1 MSPTSRPLLIGSYAA
16 KLRGI
21 LPAWRQGHVA
31 DIDMVTSE
39 AVARS
44 IAAAL
49 GTRYREHAP
58 GRCYLS
64 GRIDIDLRGHLIE
77 RVIHACDLV
86 TVDIHGCAMAALL
99 PHSGLIVAMR
109 QASWDAVPGSERKAL
124 ADLEGFA
131 RLRLQST
138 AALIEL
144 AAIFRRPD
152 PPLLPIH
159 EKKEL

>member
-1 MSPTSRPLLIGSYAA
+1 
-16 KLRGI
+16 
-21 LPAWRQGHVA
+21 
-31 DIDMVTSE
+31 
-39 AVARS
+39 
-44 IAAAL
+44 
-49 GTRYREHAP
+49 
-58 GRCYLS
+58 
-64 GRIDIDLRGHLIE
+64 
-77 RVIHACDLV
+77 
-86 TVDIHGCAMAALL
+86 MAALL